1 MCCCKLSIYSYKKKA
16 TKCRLSSSSSFISS
30 PLCVCCVVSY
40 FLFFPVWF
48 LPASPRI
55 SCLLRFVPSKIIQ
68 ASLVYMER
76 ISNCACLISNIT
88 NTTNRNISPCPL
100 SLSLCL
106 TCVFKCR
113 VLFKKRREDIFS
125 VACHFISF
133 MFLSVCSFYIQQI
146 QMPIIIYEQ
155 NS

>member
-1 MCCCKLSIYSYKKKA
+1 MSPLVLVFFYFFSSVCLLCCVVFSFLSCVVS
-16 TKCRLSSSSSFISS
+16 TRLSSFFMS
-30 PLCVCCVVSY
+30 PPIC
-40 FLFFPVWF
+40 
-48 LPASPRI
+48 
-55 SCLLRFVPSKIIQ
+55 PSKIIQ